1 MPKLILI
8 RFNVA
13 LIKRYLLFFL
23 SLLFINILLVGA
35 TLANTMSVEG
45 YEEKVSSWEVAPI
58 DNDGVLISR
67 NGQVQVGDNLY
78 FYIPKSNCNSLENLF
93 SFYTASNH
101 PRINMLKNSEVF
113 IELNEAELSAEVRF
127 IYPMLM
133 GHSVWLSLG
142 TFDIETFRNYLEPY
156 QKFEVFIIDNEE
168 FVANEYFDIETNYWY
183 LDGLAHALNQGK
195 NLCLASSS

>member
-1 MPKLILI
+1 M
-8 RFNVA
+8 A
-13 LIKRYLLFFL
+13 LIIRYVLFFL

-35 TLANTMSVEG
+35 TLAKTINVGG
-45 YEEKVSSWEVAPI
+45 YEEQITSWQIAPV
-58 DNDGVLISR
+58 DNDGILVSR

-93 SFYTASNH
+93 SFYTTSNH
-101 PRINMLKNSEVF
+101 PRINMLKNREVF
-113 IELNEAELSAEVRF
+113 IELNKAELSAEVRF

-133 GHSVWLSLG
+133 GHLVWLSLG
-142 TFDIETFRNYLEPY
+142 TFDIETFSKYFEPY
-156 QKFEVFIIDNEE
+156 QKFEVFIVNNEK

-195 NLCLASSS
+195 NLCLASTT

>member
-1 MPKLILI
+1 M
-8 RFNVA
+8 A
-13 LIKRYLLFFL
+13 LIKRYVLFFL

-35 TLANTMSVEG
+35 TLANTTKVGG
-45 YEEKVSSWEVAPI
+45 YEEQISSWEVVPI
-58 DNDGVLISR
+58 DNDGVLVSR
-67 NGQVQVGDNLY
+67 NGQVQVGDNIY
-78 FYIPKSNCNSLENLF
+78 FYIPKSNCNLLENLF

-101 PRINMLKNSEVF
+101 PRINMLKNREVF
-113 IELNEAELSAEVRF
+113 IKLNEAEILAEVRF

-142 TFDIETFRNYLEPY
+142 TFDIETFEKNLEPY

-195 NLCLASSS
+195 NMCLASTS

>member
-1 MPKLILI
+1 M
-8 RFNVA
+8 A
-13 LIKRYLLFFL
+13 LIIRYVLFFL

-35 TLANTMSVEG
+35 TLANTINVGG
-45 YEEKVSSWEVAPI
+45 YEEQITSWQIAPV
-58 DNDGVLISR
+58 DNDGILVSR

-93 SFYTASNH
+93 SFYTTSNH
-101 PRINMLKNSEVF
+101 PRINMLKNREVF
-113 IELNEAELSAEVRF
+113 IELNEVELSAEVRF

-133 GHSVWLSLG
+133 GHLVWLSLG
-142 TFDIETFRNYLEPY
+142 TFDIETFSKYFETY
-156 QKFEVFIIDNEE
+156 QKFEVFIINNEK

>member
-1 MPKLILI
+1 
-8 RFNVA
+8 VA
-13 LIKRYLLFFL
+13 LIIRYVLFFL

-35 TLANTMSVEG
+35 TLANTISVGG
-45 YEEKVSSWEVAPI
+45 YEEEISSWEVAPI

-93 SFYTASNH
+93 SFYTTSNH
-101 PRINMLKNSEVF
+101 PRINMLKNREVF

-142 TFDIETFRNYLEPY
+142 TFDIETFGKYLEPY

-195 NLCLASSS
+195 NLCLASTS